1 MAPGVFPS
9 AVHFYQDKIE
19 LEISCLPRLPGGR
32 ESQGKMTVGKV
43 DRERWNRDFSDSFNS
58 VVAGSWGVAGLGV
71 SSATGPPVCATF
83 GPTLLSAAFCPV
95 QAYFQPY
102 GLTRRALVCS
112 VTGTLW
118 INLCTIKLLIPV
130 IK

>member
-1 MAPGVFPS
+1 MFAKAPW
-9 AVHFYQDKIE
+9 
-19 LEISCLPRLPGGR
+19 GR

-58 VVAGSWGVAGLGV
+58 VVAGSWDMAGLGV
-71 SSATGPPVCATF
+71 SPATGPPVCATF
-83 GPTLLSAAFCPV
+83 GSTLLSAAFCPI

-102 GLTRRALVCS
+102 GLTRRARVCS
-112 VTGTLW
+112 VTGAFW
-118 INLCTIKLLIPV
+118 INLCTITLLIPV